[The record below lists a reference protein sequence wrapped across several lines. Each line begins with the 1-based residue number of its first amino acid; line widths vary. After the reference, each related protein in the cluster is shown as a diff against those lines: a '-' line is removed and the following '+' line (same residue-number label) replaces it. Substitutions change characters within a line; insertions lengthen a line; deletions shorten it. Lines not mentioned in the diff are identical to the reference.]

1 MNLTDFMQSDDSDL
15 ILVKG
20 IGKVRLTQAK
30 RRVQEMLNDLSNRV
44 DNLVGEPG
52 HDQTQWQVV
61 DNLVKRIWMRLSK
74 QQKSNINLPWWRNW

>member
-30 RRVQEMLNDLSNRV
+30 KRVQEMLDDLSNRV
-44 DNLVGEPG
+44 DNLNMEPG
-52 HDQTQWQVV
+52 HDQNGWQTV
-61 DNLVKRIWMRLSK
+61 DGLLKRGVLQAYLDAIVAASK
-74 QQKSNINLPWWRNW
+74 RQH

>member
-1 MNLTDFMQSDDSDL
+1 MNLTDFMQSDDSDV

-30 RRVQEMLNDLSNRV
+30 KRVQEMLNDLSNRV

-52 HDQTQWQVV
+52 HDQTQWQTI
-61 DNLVKRIWMRLSK
+61 DTLLKRGVLQAYLDAIVEASK
-74 QQKSNINLPWWRNW
+74 RQH

>member
-30 RRVQEMLNDLSNRV
+30 KRVQEMLNDLSNRV
-44 DNLVGEPG
+44 DNLVGMPG
-52 HDQTQWQVV
+52 QDQNGWETM
-61 DNLVKRIWMRLSK
+61 DLLLKRGALQAYLDAIVEASK
-74 QQKSNINLPWWRNW
+74 KQH

>member
-30 RRVQEMLNDLSNRV
+30 KRVQEMLNDLSNRV
-44 DNLVGEPG
+44 DNLVGMPG
-52 HDQTQWQVV
+52 QEQNGWETV
-61 DNLVKRIWMRLSK
+61 DTLLKRGVLQAYLDAIVEATKR
-74 QQKSNINLPWWRNW
+74 QH

>member
-61 DNLVKRIWMRLSK
+61 DNLVKRGVLQAYLDAIVEATKK
-74 QQKSNINLPWWRNW
+74 QH